1 MKWFLRVEKVG
12 ERKKKEVDA
21 KHLLF
26 LWGEWTAKR
35 LLVWFKGRVAV
46 WRVGNGDLMMK
57 WHECH
62 LFFSMGY
69 LLKSGIKIVFKADTM
84 YIVRYN
90 IQVSKKGDINEKKTN
105 V

>member
-1 MKWFLRVEKVG
+1 M
-12 ERKKKEVDA
+12 
-21 KHLLF
+21 
-26 LWGEWTAKR
+26 
-35 LLVWFKGRVAV
+35 LVWINWLTCPFVV
-46 WRVGNGDLMMK
+46 CGNGDLMMR

-69 LLKSGIKIVFKADTM
+69 LLKSGIKIVFIADIV

>member
-46 WRVGNGDLMMK
+46 WHVGNGDLMMR

-62 LFFSMGY
+62 LFCWVKDI
-69 LLKSGIKIVFKADTM
+69 KSGRNQFIIFMKERQKNEI
-84 YIVRYN
+84 
-90 IQVSKKGDINEKKTN
+90 SINKRRRI
-105 V
+105 